1 MTNENAK
8 TVLIVEDDEEI
19 NFLLEMI
26 LKREGFVAEKAFD
39 GLQALEKVQTLSK
52 IDLILLDIMLPFHDG
67 FHIVEEIRKQS
78 HLQKTPVI
86 MLTAKSQEQDITR
99 ALNLGANDYVIKPF
113 QTNELVARIKRLIKS

>member
-78 HLQKTPVI
+78 HLQDTPVI

-113 QTNELVARIKRLIKS
+113 QTNELVARIKRLMKS